1 MFPKNENK
9 IYKQP
14 TPVTTAERKKDSPLE
29 SNQSW
34 QSDQTEK
41 FVLALGTEYL
51 KENVKEQDYGSDDRP
66 SDTDSLA
73 NDQLSKATSEEAG
86 KCSALVTTTHI

>member
-1 MFPKNENK
+1 M
-9 IYKQP
+9 
-14 TPVTTAERKKDSPLE
+14 
-29 SNQSW
+29 
-34 QSDQTEK
+34 
-41 FVLALGTEYL
+41 LALGTEYL